1 MTEEKLNEYKHVT
14 QEFTN
19 LKAQQTYNEL
29 QEKIYQ
35 IEKDAA
41 FPKDQSTINAPQNQ
55 DQQKKIEKLEQDFQN
70 MSESFDQVKTK
81 LQEFKKTEL
90 QQNNDILQGFL
101 VKLKQT
107 E

>member
-1 MTEEKLNEYKHVT
+1 MCEQLILNAHDSIQREVTQMTEEKLNEYKHVT

-41 FPKDQSTINAPQNQ
+41 FPKD
-55 DQQKKIEKLEQDFQN
+55 
-70 MSESFDQVKTK
+70 
-81 LQEFKKTEL
+81 
-90 QQNNDILQGFL
+90 
-101 VKLKQT
+101 
-107 E
+107 